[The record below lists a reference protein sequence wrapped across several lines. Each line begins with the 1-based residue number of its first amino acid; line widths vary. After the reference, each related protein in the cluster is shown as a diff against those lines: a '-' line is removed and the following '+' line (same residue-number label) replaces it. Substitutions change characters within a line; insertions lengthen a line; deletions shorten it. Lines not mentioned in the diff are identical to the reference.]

1 MHDILTSHINFLFIM
16 AEHNRESADNELAE
30 IMHEAPGFKLDLVQS
45 LREVSAYIKGMQVG
59 TSKDEDDSD
68 ENI

>member
-1 MHDILTSHINFLFIM
+1 M